1 MTYQSLEIFLNS
13 VLDHLL
19 LGVTNVMG
27 SLPKNQIIIKA
38 FGSCLGNG
46 VFLRYVTMLFTYAKV
61 IINKILYA
69 LITDNQCFIK

>member
-19 LGVTNVMG
+19 IGVTNVMG
-27 SLPKNQIIIKA
+27 NLSKNQIIIGA

-46 VFLRYVTMLFTYAKV
+46 VFF
-61 IINKILYA
+61 KICHNT
-69 LITDNQCFIK
+69 ICVCKSNH